1 MSRSRTA
8 PQRKGG
14 RQAGRRRTRRNTRTV
29 IGIVVGGIVVVG
41 LVALLIVRQI
51 TPAVPGEER
60 IANQG
65 AGHTANV
72 TDPHT
77 PYNSNPPTS
86 GIHIGGG
93 TAPWGVTGQ
102 PLPDEQ
108 TVHNLEHGGVIFHYR
123 QGLDQA
129 TIDQLTTLARDLQR
143 QNPCILLQPR
153 AADKIG
159 APIAAT
165 AWNYLLELQSFDADA
180 LTKFFQAHVGR
191 GPEAVCRR

>member
-8 PQRKGG
+8 AQHRSG
-14 RQAGRRRTRRNTRTV
+14 RQAGRRRTRRNTRTI
-29 IGIVVGGIVVVG
+29 IGIVVAGLIVVSLAG
-41 LVALLIVRQI
+41 LLIARQI
-51 TPAVPGEER
+51 TSAVPGEQR

-65 AGHTANV
+65 AGHIANV

-102 PLPDEQ
+102 QLPDEQ
-108 TVHNLEHGGVIFHYR
+108 TVHNLEHGGVVIHYR

-129 TIDQLTTLARDLQR
+129 TVDQLSTLARDLQR

-153 AADKIG
+153 AADKID
-159 APIAAT
+159 APIAVT
-165 AWNYLLELQSFDADA
+165 AWNYLLVLQRFDADT
-180 LTKFFQAHVGR
+180 LTKFFQAHMGR
-191 GPEAVCRR
+191 GPEAVCQR

>member
-1 MSRSRTA
+1 MSRSRTV
-8 PQRKGG
+8 PQRKSG
-14 RQAGRRRTRRNTRTV
+14 RQANRRQKKRNMRTL
-29 IGIVVGGIVVVG
+29 IGLVVGGLLVLSLAG
-41 LVALLIVRQI
+41 LLVARLI

-65 AGHTANV
+65 AGHITNV

-93 TAPWGVTGQ
+93 TAPWGVMGQ
-102 PLPDEQ
+102 ALPDEQ

-123 QGLDQA
+123 QGLDQV
-129 TIDQLTTLARDLQR
+129 TVDQLTTLAHDLQR

-153 AADKIG
+153 AADKIA
-159 APIAAT
+159 APIAVT
-165 AWNYLLELQSFDADA
+165 AWNYLLELQRFDGDT
-180 LTKFFQAHVGR
+180 LTKFFQTHVGR
-191 GPEAVCRR
+191 GPEAVCQR